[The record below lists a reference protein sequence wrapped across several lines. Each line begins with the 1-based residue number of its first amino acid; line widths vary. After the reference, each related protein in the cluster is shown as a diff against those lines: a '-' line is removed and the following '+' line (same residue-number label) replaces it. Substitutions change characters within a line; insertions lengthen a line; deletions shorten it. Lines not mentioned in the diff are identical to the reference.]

1 MVKDPPADAEDVRD
15 ARSIPGS
22 GRSPCRRAWRPTPGF
37 LPGESPGTEEPGGAT
52 VHGEGHDN
60 RLQCSCLEDPMD
72 RGAWRG
78 YRPWG
83 RTESVG
89 TEQLTLSLYGHS
101 AFALRGSKCSR
112 SVSTTVFG
120 FNFDLLARRG
130 NLQQEETAAL
140 FFSLSS
146 RAPWLAHG

>member
-1 MVKDPPADAEDVRD
+1 
-15 ARSIPGS
+15 
-22 GRSPCRRAWRPTPGF
+22 
-37 LPGESPGTEEPGGAT
+37 
-52 VHGEGHDN
+52 
-60 RLQCSCLEDPMD
+60 MD

-112 SVSTTVFG
+112 SVSATVFG

>member
-1 MVKDPPADAEDVRD
+1 MVKDPPANAEDVRD

-78 YRPWG
+78 LQSMGKDMTTRSSVLAWRIPWTEEPGGATG
-83 RTESVG
+83 RGVAQSRSGLSNSHFHFMVILLSPSVG
-89 TEQLTLSLYGHS
+89 ANVPDLSPPLCLVLTLT
-101 AFALRGSKCSR
+101 C
-112 SVSTTVFG
+112 
-120 FNFDLLARRG
+120 
-130 NLQQEETAAL
+130 
-140 FFSLSS
+140 
-146 RAPWLAHG
+146 